1 MFHRL
6 DNGVDMR
13 EAFSSEDENGSP
25 IAQFAKSI
33 FMKWFVL
40 LDLGLLALGTV
51 ERLHLS
57 SLGSVTRLL
66 GRLEPFVPEVL
77 LIVSVVAFSV
87 AAYQSWRREYQSA
100 LHHFEYST
108 TLAAE
113 LARQS
118 RELETALEKVKKMQD
133 APRSLGMAR
142 DMSNRA
148 SFEIHSAKKRLDA
161 ITAEITHMKDKLD
174 FLNDDLKKPN
184 TSLASAMSVL
194 NQTIHEMKLDAE
206 LDSGRTAVKR

>member
-1 MFHRL
+1 
-6 DNGVDMR
+6 MR
-13 EAFSSEDENGSP
+13 EALSSVDDSGAP
-25 IAQFAKSI
+25 IAQFLKSI
-33 FMKWFVL
+33 FSKWFVL
-40 LDLGLLALGTV
+40 LDLGLLAVGAI

-57 SLGSVTRLL
+57 GLGSLTLLL
-66 GRLEPFVPEVL
+66 GRLEPFLPEAL
-77 LIVSVVAFSV
+77 LAVSVPVFGISC
-87 AAYQSWRREYQSA
+87 YQVWRRENESA
-100 LHHFEYST
+100 LNHFEYST
-108 TLAAE
+108 TLAQE

-118 RELETALEKVKKMQD
+118 QDLETALEKVKKMQE

-161 ITAEITHMKDKLD
+161 ITSEITHMKDKLD

-206 LDSGRTAVKR
+206 LAASNGKAAVKH

>member
-1 MFHRL
+1 MQ
-6 DNGVDMR
+6 GS
-13 EAFSSEDENGSP
+13 FSSVDDNSAP
-25 IAQFAKSI
+25 IAQFLKSV
-33 FMKWFVL
+33 FSKWFVL
-40 LDLGLLALGTV
+40 LDLGLLAIGAI

-57 SLGSVTRLL
+57 SLGSLTRLR
-66 GRLEPFVPEVL
+66 GRMDPFVPEAL
-77 LIVSVVAFSV
+77 LVISVSVFAI
-87 AAYQSWRREYQSA
+87 ACYQCWLRERESA
-100 LHHFEYST
+100 LNQFEYST
-108 TLAAE
+108 TLAQE

-118 RELETALEKVKKMQD
+118 KELETALEKVKKMQD

-161 ITAEITHMKDKLD
+161 ITSEITHMKDKLD

-194 NQTIHEMKLDAE
+194 NQTITEMKLDSE
-206 LDSGRTAVKR
+206 LEASNVKAAVKR

>member
-1 MFHRL
+1 
-6 DNGVDMR
+6 MR
-13 EAFSSEDENGSP
+13 EAFSSVDDNGAP
-25 IAQFAKSI
+25 IAQFLKSI
-33 FMKWFVL
+33 FSKWFVL
-40 LDLGLLALGTV
+40 LDLGLLAVGAV

-57 SLGSVTRLL
+57 SLGSLTRLL
-66 GRLEPFVPEVL
+66 GRLEPFAPEVL
-77 LIVSVVAFSV
+77 LVVSVAVFCIAC
-87 AAYQSWRREYQSA
+87 YQSWRRENESA

-108 TLAAE
+108 TLAQE

-118 RELETALEKVKKMQD
+118 KELETALEKVKKMQD

-148 SFEIHSAKKRLDA
+148 SFEIHSAKKRLEA
-161 ITAEITHMKDKLD
+161 ITSEITHMKDKLD

-194 NQTIHEMKLDAE
+194 SQTLLEMKLDAE
-206 LDSGRTAVKR
+206 LAASNGKSAVKR

>member
-1 MFHRL
+1 
-6 DNGVDMR
+6 MR
-13 EAFSSEDENGSP
+13 EALSGVDDSGAP
-25 IAQFAKSI
+25 IAQFLKSI
-33 FMKWFVL
+33 FSKWFVL
-40 LDLGLLALGTV
+40 LDLGLLAVGAI

-57 SLGSVTRLL
+57 GLGSLTLLL
-66 GRLEPFVPEVL
+66 GRLEPFLPEAL
-77 LIVSVVAFSV
+77 LAVSVPVFGISC
-87 AAYQSWRREYQSA
+87 YQVWRRENESA
-100 LHHFEYST
+100 LNHFEYST
-108 TLAAE
+108 TLAQE

-118 RELETALEKVKKMQD
+118 QDLEAALEKVKKMQE

-161 ITAEITHMKDKLD
+161 ITSEITHMKDKLD

-206 LDSGRTAVKR
+206 LAASNGKAAIKH

>member
-1 MFHRL
+1 
-6 DNGVDMR
+6 MR
-13 EAFSSEDENGSP
+13 EALSSVDDSGAP
-25 IAQFAKSI
+25 IAQFLKSI
-33 FMKWFVL
+33 FSKWFVL
-40 LDLGLLALGTV
+40 LDLGLLAVGAI

-57 SLGSVTRLL
+57 GLGSLTLLL
-66 GRLEPFVPEVL
+66 GGWEPFVPEAL
-77 LIVSVVAFSV
+77 LAVSVPVFGISC
-87 AAYQSWRREYQSA
+87 YQVWRRENESA
-100 LHHFEYST
+100 LNHFEYST
-108 TLAAE
+108 TLAQE

-118 RELETALEKVKKMQD
+118 KDLETALEKVKKMQE

-161 ITAEITHMKDKLD
+161 ITSEITHMKDKLD

-206 LDSGRTAVKR
+206 LAASNGKAAVKH